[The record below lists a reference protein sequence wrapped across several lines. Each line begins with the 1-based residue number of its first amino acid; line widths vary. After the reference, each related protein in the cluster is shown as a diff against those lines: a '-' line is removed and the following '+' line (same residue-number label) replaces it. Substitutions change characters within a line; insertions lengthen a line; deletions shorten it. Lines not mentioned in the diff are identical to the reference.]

1 MVNVVPGLKELQLLS
16 AGSAKDLG
24 TGHINVL
31 LLIYSVGVAVD
42 DEDGGKAT
50 IGVMR

>member
-1 MVNVVPGLKELQLLS
+1 MMTVVSGFQELQLLS
-16 AGSAKDLG
+16 AESAKDLG

-31 LLIYSVGVAVD
+31 LLIISVGVAVD

-50 IGVMR
+50 MGVMR

>member
-1 MVNVVPGLKELQLLS
+1 MKVVPGLTDLQFLS

-24 TGHINVL
+24 TGLLNVPL
-31 LLIYSVGVAVD
+31 LVISVGVAVD